1 MREFRA
7 SRWCISLVT
16 ALTAAWA
23 VAADVRAQSP
33 PQPLPLPPLSADPK
47 ATSVSGI
54 SSGAYM
60 AGQYQIAHS
69 ASVVGAAII
78 AGGPYGCAEA
88 RYGGFMLGP
97 MRLAMNASQSI
108 YGCMLDT
115 LQVYGIPNV
124 PRLAEEARDL
134 SASGK
139 IDPIEGLARHRMY
152 LFSGGRDTLV
162 KQRIVVLTA
171 ELYLRLGVPRDNI
184 KTAQID
190 DAGHGFVTVHP
201 GAQACELSKPPY
213 VVRCGD
219 YDQAHSLLGQF
230 YDLPGG
236 RTETPEGALIAFDQR
251 PFTRDLPAARMSDV
265 GRVFIPKACAE
276 AAGCRIHVAFHGCK
290 QNYNTVQDA
299 FVIGTGYRNWADRN
313 RIILLFPDV
322 AVDRAVNPL
331 GCWDWWGYTGFE
343 FMTRDAPQITAVRRM
358 VQHLASRG

>member
-7 SRWCISLVT
+7 SEWCISLCT
-16 ALTAAWA
+16 AVVAVWA
-23 VAADVRAQSP
+23 STADVKAQSP
-33 PQPLPLPPLSADPK
+33 APLAPLPLPALSADPK
-47 ATSVSGI
+47 ATSVSGT

-69 ASVVGAAII
+69 ANVVGAAII

-115 LQVYGIPNV
+115 LQLYGIPNV

-171 ELYLRLGVPRDNI
+171 ELYLRLGVPRDSI

-201 GAQACELSKPPY
+201 GAQACGLSKPPY
-213 VVRCGD
+213 VVSCGD
-219 YDQAHSLLGQF
+219 YDQAHSVLGQF
-230 YDLPGG
+230 YDLTGG

-251 PFTRDLPAARMSDV
+251 PFTRDLPAALMSV
-265 GRVFIPKACAE
+265 LGRVFIPKACAE
-276 AAGCRIHVAFHGCK
+276 AAGCRIHVAFHGASKITMRSRTRSSSGPDIATGQTATASSTCFPMSRSIGLLIPS
-290 QNYNTVQDA
+290 V
-299 FVIGTGYRNWADRN
+299 VGTGGG
-313 RIILLFPDV
+313 I
-322 AVDRAVNPL
+322 
-331 GCWDWWGYTGFE
+331 
-343 FMTRDAPQITAVRRM
+343 RD
-358 VQHLASRG
+358 SSS